1 MWEEGM
7 EQLLVGRREAAEALG
22 ICLRTLDYMIARGQL
37 AARKIGRRV
46 LIPPSELEKFAK
58 RGGKKV
64 VDDGAGN

>member
-22 ICLRTLDYMIARGQL
+22 ISLRTLDYMIARGQL
-37 AARKIGRRV
+37 VARQIGRRV
-46 LIPPSELEKFAK
+46 LIQRSELEKFAK
-58 RGGKKV
+58 RGRKKV